1 MKSLLNSFKYAGKG
15 IVKIFRKGKIFKV
28 QLIIFA
34 LILIAGFVLH
44 ISRLEWLITLLAGGM
59 VLSLEMINTA
69 IESVVDLVTEEF
81 KVLAERIKDIAA
93 GAVLISSLIALII
106 GLIVFIPHI
115 INIF

>member
-15 IVKIFRKGKIFKV
+15 IVKIFHNGKIFKV
-28 QLIIFA
+28 QLIIFV
-34 LILIAGFVLH
+34 LTLIAGFLFH
-44 ISRLEWLITLLAGGM
+44 ISRFEWLITLLASGV

-69 IESVVDLVTEEF
+69 IESVVDLVTKEY

-106 GLIVFIPHI
+106 GLIIFIPY
-115 INIF
+115 FTELF